1 MYLSRMPDLA
11 NSLLALDDHEE
22 ERLAHRAPQLDLPTS
37 RLERVARVA
46 YRISQVEAERTR
58 KVLPPGTVLKPARAW
73 SARERAEHAVT
84 VMRVVQ
90 ALVLLGEAEAP
101 EDDSRPT
108 Q

>member
-1 MYLSRMPDLA
+1 MPDLA

-22 ERLAHRAPQLDLPTS
+22 ERLAHVAPKLDMPGE

-58 KVLPPGTVLKPARAW
+58 KRLPPGTILKPWRGF
-73 SARERAEHAVT
+73 SERERVEACAT
-84 VMRVVQ
+84 VLRVLQ

-101 EDDSRPT
+101 EDDT
-108 Q
+108 AVQH